1 MFLRLIFIGV
11 QLLSLPSGSDGKES
25 ACNAG
30 DLGCAPGL
38 GRSPGEGN
46 GHPVQRSCLG
56 KSLLGCKK
64 LGVVALQVH
73 VSFDSMA
80 VNQSQVHTC
89 PLPSGLA
96 SNLGDYSAWLLMV
109 QLCSLGQFSPVQLL
123 SRVRLFATPWTAAC
137 QVSLSITNSQ
147 SLLKLMSLELV
158 LPSSHVILCHPLLL
172 PSIFPSISLF

>member
-1 MFLRLIFIGV
+1 MRDLPSLLLATSETEVFCLISFFFPKFMFLRLIFIGV

-96 SNLGDYSAWLLMV
+96 SNLGDYSA
-109 QLCSLGQFSPVQLL
+109 
-123 SRVRLFATPWTAAC
+123 
-137 QVSLSITNSQ
+137 
-147 SLLKLMSLELV
+147 
-158 LPSSHVILCHPLLL
+158 
-172 PSIFPSISLF
+172 